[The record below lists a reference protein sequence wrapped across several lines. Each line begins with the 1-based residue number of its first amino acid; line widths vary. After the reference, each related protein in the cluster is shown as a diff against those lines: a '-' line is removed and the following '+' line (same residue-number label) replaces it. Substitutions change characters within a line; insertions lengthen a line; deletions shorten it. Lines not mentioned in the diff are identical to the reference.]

1 MWLPVM
7 PSGTALR
14 ERAGGGGEG
23 RGGEGRVPTFTDTT
37 PRVSVNT
44 RGNSFSTNVGKTCRP
59 AGGITTAI
67 RNNY

>member
-14 ERAGGGGEG
+14 ERAGGEG

>member
-1 MWLPVM
+1 MWLSVM

-14 ERAGGGGEG
+14 ERAGG

-44 RGNSFSTNVGKTCRP
+44 RGNSFRTNVGKTCRP

>member
-14 ERAGGGGEG
+14 ERAGG

-59 AGGITTAI
+59 AGGIKAAI

>member
-14 ERAGGGGEG
+14 ERAGG
-23 RGGEGRVPTFTDTT
+23 RGGEGRELTFTDTT

-59 AGGITTAI
+59 AGGIKAVI